1 MVYEL
6 GLRRWAMR
14 WKHTAGNGRFGHH
27 SMEQNGVKATM
38 GPWRT
43 QRQKV
48 AYFHD
53 IHSRMVGWRCQDPV
67 FDNRSGEG
75 GAVCILAAQL
85 ERS

>member
-1 MVYEL
+1 MVYII

-14 WKHTAGNGRFGHH
+14 WELTAGNGRFGHH
-27 SMEQNGVKATM
+27 SMEQNGVKATI

-53 IHSRMVGWRCQDPV
+53 SHSIMVGWRCQDSVPER
-67 FDNRSGEG
+67 RSGV
-75 GAVCILAAQL
+75 GA
-85 ERS
+85 